1 MGKFGHFS
9 HRFTHYFVKLCHNRC
24 FRTLKNHKKIAWIC
38 SGVGLSAAP
47 QGYSCN
53 RNDWDNP
60 QYCLCNKGER
70 IVKFSSVHSN
80 YKEDRRWDLGC
91 KAIPGL
97 TFSGDKWISITPGNG
112 WDAPQEWYG
121 VASDS
126 FLVGFRSHHDSRK
139 EDRIYRFFTAR
150 SDIITLQHCTG
161 WKKLNDYDRPI
172 DLQLGDD
179 EVIAGVKSVHNSR
192 KEDRQFSVI
201 TCKIGVKT
209 GSPQ

>member
-1 MGKFGHFS
+1 M
-9 HRFTHYFVKLCHNRC
+9 
-24 FRTLKNHKKIAWIC
+24 
-38 SGVGLSAAP
+38 
-47 QGYSCN
+47 
-53 RNDWDNP
+53 
-60 QYCLCNKGER
+60 
-70 IVKFSSVHSN
+70 KFSSVHSN
-80 YKEDRRWDLGC
+80 AKEDRRWDLGC

-97 TFSGDKWISITPGNG
+97 TFSSDKWISITPGNG

-150 SDIITLQHCTG
+150 SDIITLQDCTG
-161 WKKLNDYDRPI
+161 WKKLNDYDGPI

-201 TCKIGVKT
+201 TCKIITAYDCEEDGINYVGRQPVT
-209 GSPQ
+209 SSEQQVT

>member
-1 MGKFGHFS
+1 M
-9 HRFTHYFVKLCHNRC
+9 
-24 FRTLKNHKKIAWIC
+24 
-38 SGVGLSAAP
+38 
-47 QGYSCN
+47 
-53 RNDWDNP
+53 
-60 QYCLCNKGER
+60 
-70 IVKFSSVHSN
+70 KFSSVHSN
-80 YKEDRRWDLGC
+80 AKEDRRWDLGC

-97 TFSGDKWISITPGNG
+97 TFSSDKWISITPGNG

-150 SDIITLQHCTG
+150 SDIITLQDCTG

-201 TCKIGVKT
+201 TCKIITAYEYFVDCADCDIPWQYPIDDNSYDCEEDGINYVGRQPVT
-209 GSPQ
+209 SSEQVT